1 MHLRDRIRL
10 HDEEGTT
17 LVELLVGMGMG
28 MVVLAGLATVLIVTL
43 HGNARID
50 ARVEATDN
58 ASVVMTRIIA
68 ELHSACVEPTVA
80 PIQPGSTETTL
91 KFTHGSYG
99 TTSGG
104 TAAASEPKTLTE
116 ITYSEAEH
124 TLSERD
130 QSSEPRI
137 LLSNVSPI
145 SSPKLEPIFTYWKYE
160 NGALAEEKLPA
171 TAPGGLSINSAAE
184 TILVKIAFQAAPRS
198 EPVRDAGA
206 DTAVHNSATLRL
218 TPPSY
223 SETAT
228 ALPCE

>member
-1 MHLRDRIRL
+1 MHLRDRVRL
-10 HDEEGTT
+10 CDEEGTT

-28 MVVLAGLATVLIVTL
+28 MVVLAGLATLLIVTL
-43 HGNARID
+43 HGSARVD

-80 PIQPGSTETTL
+80 PVQPGSSETTL
-91 KFTHGSYG
+91 KFKHGTYG
-99 TTSGG
+99 STSGG
-104 TAAASEPKTLTE
+104 AAAAVGEPA
-116 ITYSEAEH
+116 I
-124 TLSERD
+124 LSEIAYTNGTLRQKD
-130 QSSEPRI
+130 PGTSSVPRI

-145 SSPKLEPIFTYWKYE
+145 SSTEPVFSYWKYQA
-160 NGALAEEKLPA
+160 GSVVPQSHA
-171 TAPGGLSINSAAE
+171 GLTEIEADE
-184 TILVKIAFQAAPRS
+184 TILVKIAFKVSPKS

-206 DTAVHNSATLRL
+206 ATAIRNSATLRL

-223 SETAT
+223 SETAA